1 MLSVQAQITTEQL
14 MDAIKQL
21 PVKER
26 RKLRKQLDKLPETTT
41 NGKPHRNGHQGKTQ
55 PKIEAD
61 LLDRIRVNSSLPV
74 KAHRR
79 LNLLRRKLEDET
91 ISESELKESQELW
104 SRVEWM
110 ATERLEALIELAK
123 LRGTDYKTLMHE
135 LGLDKKRNVF

>member
-1 MLSVQAQITTEQL
+1 MQITTEQL
-14 MDAIKQL
+14 FDAIKQL
-21 PVKER
+21 PAKER
-26 RKLRKQLDKLPETTT
+26 HKLRQQLDQLPETTT
-41 NGKPHRNGHQGKTQ
+41 NGKQIRNGQWRKTQ
-55 PKIEAD
+55 SEVEDD

-135 LGLDKKRNVF
+135 LGLDKKRNVS